1 MRISDWSSD
10 VCSSDLGARADG
22 TAPRARQRCRTG
34 VRRRAAEGAEPVVA
48 ACRIQQAHPAPDRAV
63 DGDRRMIA
71 WGRTIVFL
79 VVFYTLSVGIVLT
92 APIPALIGRWQM
104 HGYARVRARIDRWT
118 PRCILGIRPA
128 AERRR

>member
-10 VCSSDLGARADG
+10 VCSSDLPRGGRYALERRGDGGVGARSSLSLGPARDLGLAHGARADG

-79 VVFYTLSVGIVLT
+79 VVF
-92 APIPALIGRWQM
+92 
-104 HGYARVRARIDRWT
+104 
-118 PRCILGIRPA
+118 
-128 AERRR
+128 